1 MKIKILNTIKNFT
14 PDAKDILTDLGSV
27 DYINLDQDDLFE
39 KISEYNILI
48 IGLGLNINRKIINN
62 AKNLELIV
70 TATTGLDHIDLE
82 YAQRKDIKVISLK
95 GEEKF
100 LDSITGTSELAFG
113 LMICLM
119 RLIVPSFNSMMKYEF
134 NRERFK
140 GHNLSGN
147 TLGVVGLG
155 RLGKQMVKYANAFDM
170 KVIAYDPYVEKKV
183 FKKFNCQKVS
193 FETLVKESDV
203 VSIHIHQSN
212 ETEGMFNRET
222 FQNMKNTTYLINTSR
237 GKIVN
242 ENELLYALEN
252 RIIAGY
258 ATDVLADESN
268 FISNFNNHVLIE
280 YAKNNENC
288 LILPHTGGMTF
299 ESREATD
306 IFIAKKIVDEI
317 NNRKPD
323 ID

>member
-14 PDAKDILTDLGSV
+14 PDAKDVLKDLGDV
-27 DYINLDQDDLFE
+27 DYLNVDQDGLLE

-48 IGLGLNINRKIINN
+48 IGIGLDINKKIINN
-62 AKNLELIV
+62 AGNLELIV

-82 YAQRKDIKVISLK
+82 YAKMNNIKVISLK
-95 GEEKF
+95 GEDKF
-100 LDSITGTSELAFG
+100 LDSITGTSELAFS

-119 RLIVPSFNSMMKYEF
+119 RLIVPSFNSMLKYEF
-134 NRERFK
+134 DRERFK

-155 RLGKQMVKYANAFDM
+155 RLGKQMVKFVNAFDM
-170 KVIAYDPYVEKKV
+170 NVIVHDPYIEKNI
-183 FKKFNCQKVS
+183 FKKFNCKRVS
-193 FETLVKESDV
+193 FETLIKESDV
-203 VSIHIHQSN
+203 ISIHIHLNN
-212 ETEGMFNRET
+212 ETEGMFNKKT
-222 FQNMKNTTYLINTSR
+222 FQDMKNTTYLINTSR

-252 RIIAGY
+252 HIIAGY
-258 ATDVLADESN
+258 GTDVLADETS
-268 FISNFNNHVLIE
+268 FHSNFNNHALIE
-280 YAKNNENC
+280 YAKNHENC

-306 IFIAKKIVDEI
+306 IFIAKKLVDEI
-317 NNRKPD
+317 NNRS
-323 ID
+323 